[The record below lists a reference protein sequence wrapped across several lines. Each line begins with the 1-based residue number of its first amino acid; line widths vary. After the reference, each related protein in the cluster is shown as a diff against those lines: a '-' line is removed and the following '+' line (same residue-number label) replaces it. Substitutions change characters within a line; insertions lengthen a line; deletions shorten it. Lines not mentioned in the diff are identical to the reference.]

1 MGVWGFAPDQNFYIF
16 YTSTRLNSYLRF
28 TDRLRALAEPRCAGA
43 GHLVQYAA
51 AVKTVIYFYE
61 SAFHMWRRRLAGIY
75 AVARREG
82 WHVEAVDVG
91 ESDAGAK
98 AVIGYWEP
106 VGAIVEGGV
115 FRHRGCSPAAFS
127 GVINVFCDVDESKMS
142 GPYFGVRHNSGEVVK
157 KAVRELLAQ
166 DFADYAYVNYRTR
179 REWTMEREALFAGE
193 MSSHGK
199 RTHVFRPWDRPKVRS
214 GPEFAR
220 CLGDFIAGL
229 PKPCGILAANDETA
243 AYVLNAARM
252 VGVPVPEEMTVM
264 GIDNDVLTCENTSP
278 TLSSVAPAFEHSGR
292 LAAGLLARR
301 IRLPGLKPVVVDFGS
316 DSIVRRLS
324 TSRGGR
330 KDIRLAR
337 AVEYIRVNAC
347 KGISVSDA
355 VREMGLSMRT
365 AENRFRAVVG
375 HSIRDEIV
383 SVRIAKAK
391 ELLANAK
398 IAVNSVYAY
407 CGYKDERSL
416 RYAFTK
422 ATGMSPSAWRQRH
435 VRRKGH
441 ISHEMH

>member
-1 MGVWGFAPDQNFYIF
+1 M
-16 YTSTRLNSYLRF
+16 
-28 TDRLRALAEPRCAGA
+28 
-43 GHLVQYAA
+43 
-51 AVKTVIYFYE
+51 
-61 SAFHMWRRRLAGIY
+61 
-75 AVARREG
+75 
-82 WHVEAVDVG
+82 
-91 ESDAGAK
+91 
-98 AVIGYWEP
+98 
-106 VGAIVEGGV
+106 
-115 FRHRGCSPAAFS
+115 
-127 GVINVFCDVDESKMS
+127 
-142 GPYFGVRHNSGEVVK
+142 
-157 KAVRELLAQ
+157 
-166 DFADYAYVNYRTR
+166 
-179 REWTMEREALFAGE
+179 
-193 MSSHGK
+193 
-199 RTHVFRPWDRPKVRS
+199 
-214 GPEFAR
+214 
-220 CLGDFIAGL
+220 
-229 PKPCGILAANDETA
+229 
-243 AYVLNAARM
+243 
-252 VGVPVPEEMTVM
+252 
-264 GIDNDVLTCENTSP
+264 
-278 TLSSVAPAFEHSGR
+278 
-292 LAAGLLARR
+292 
-301 IRLPGLKPVVVDFGS
+301 
-316 DSIVRRLS
+316 RRLS